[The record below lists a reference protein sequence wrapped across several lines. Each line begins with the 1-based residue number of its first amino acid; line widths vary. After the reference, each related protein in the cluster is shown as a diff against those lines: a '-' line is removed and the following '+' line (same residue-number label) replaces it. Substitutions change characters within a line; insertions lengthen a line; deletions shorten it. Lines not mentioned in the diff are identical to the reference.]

1 MRLQMRK
8 RLLLLSSLFM
18 LLCSL
23 KAQNNTITIHADQ
36 KGANISPTMWGLFF
50 EDINFAAD
58 GGVYAELVKN
68 RSFEFNN
75 PFMGWR
81 RLMGRIPRGRLDVF
95 NTGNPNNPRYIQI
108 INNSA
113 DSTVGIQNEGFRGM
127 GVQEGATYNFSVLI
141 KKAGTK
147 NPSLVIELVN
157 SKGEVIGTTS
167 LSGFT
172 DKWNKHKA
180 KLTATA
186 TEAKASLRVLVKG
199 EGTLH
204 MDMISLFPQDT
215 WKGREN
221 GFRKD
226 LVQKLYDLKPG
237 FIRFPGGCIVEGRD
251 LANRYQ
257 WKNTVG
263 KVEDRKVIINRWSSE
278 IAQRSPADYYQSYGL
293 GFYEYFLLAEDLG
306 AEPLPILNCGM
317 ACQFN
322 TGELVAMEQ
331 LDTYIQDALDL
342 IEFANGAITTKWGK
356 LRAEMGHPAPFNLK
370 KLGVGNEQWGPEYI
384 TRAKAFTAV
393 IKKKYPTIELIGSV
407 GPYSGG
413 ENFEYL
419 WKEMKTLKPELVDE
433 HYYSPPNWFLR
444 NARRYDTYDVSGP
457 KIFAGE
463 FAAHDRPLPDGRRKN
478 NWYGALAEAAFMT
491 GLERNARVVSM
502 ASYAPLFAHVD
513 VWQWSPNLIWFNNL
527 TSVATANYYVQQLF
541 STNKGSYVVPAIM
554 NEKSIAGEDSLYV
567 SATIDDRS
575 NEIIIKLVNANPAQK
590 NITINITGVTR
601 IANKLTVTTLSNTD
615 LQLENSVE
623 QQTNIIPVKKEISIS
638 GNSFTYMAEASSMNV
653 IRIQKN

>member
-1 MRLQMRK
+1 MYQ
-8 RLLLLSSLFM
+8 RLLFLTSLCLLTVSIV
-18 LLCSL
+18 
-23 KAQNNTITIHADQ
+23 AQNNVVTIHADK
-36 KGANISPTMWGLFF
+36 KGAAISPNMWGLFF

-58 GGVYAELVKN
+58 GGIYAELVKN

-81 RLMGRIPRGRLDVF
+81 RLIGRMPRGRIDVF
-95 NTGNPNNPRYIQI
+95 NTGNPKNPRYIQI
-108 INNSA
+108 VNNSA
-113 DSTVGIQNEGFRGM
+113 DSTVGLQNEGFRGM
-127 GVQEGATYNFSVLI
+127 GVKEGAAYDFSVI
-141 KKAGTK
+141 AKKVGAK
-147 NPSLVIELVN
+147 NPSLEIELVN
-157 SKGEVIGTTS
+157 SKGEVIGKTNLT
-167 LSGFT
+167 GFT
-172 DKWNKHKA
+172 GKWNKYKA
-180 KLTATA
+180 QITVAATD
-186 TEAKASLRVLVKG
+186 AKAALRVLVKG
-199 EGTLH
+199 EGTLQ
-204 MDMISLFPQDT
+204 MDMISLFPKDT

-221 GFRKD
+221 GLRKD
-226 LVQKLYDLKPG
+226 LVQKLFDLKPG

-263 KVEDRKVIINRWSSE
+263 KVEERKVIINRWSSE

-322 TGELVAMEQ
+322 TGELVALEQ
-331 LDTYIQDALDL
+331 IDSYIQDALDL
-342 IEFANGAITTKWGK
+342 IEFANGAVTTKWGK

-384 TRAKAFTAV
+384 ERAKVFTSA

-413 ENFEYL
+413 DNFEYL
-419 WKEMKTLKPELVDE
+419 WKEMKLLKPELVDE

-444 NARRYDTYDVSGP
+444 NARRYDNYDTAGP

-491 GLERNARVVSM
+491 GLERNAKVVSM

-513 VWQWSPNLIWFNNL
+513 AWQWSPNLIWFNNL
-527 TSVATANYYVQQLF
+527 TSVATPNYYVQQLF
-541 STNKGSYVVPAIM
+541 STNSGTYVIPALM
-554 NEKSIAGEDSLYV
+554 DDKSIAGQDSLYV
-567 SATIDDRS
+567 SASVDNRS
-575 NEIIIKLVNANPAQK
+575 NEIIIKLVNAAPKQK
-590 NITINITGVTR
+590 DIAINISGLTK
-601 IANKLTVTTLSNTD
+601 IASRATVTILSSTD
-615 LQLENSVE
+615 LQLENTVE
-623 QQTNIIPVKKEISIS
+623 EQTNIIPQKKEISIT
-638 GNSFTYMAEASSMNV
+638 GNSFRYLSDAGSVNI
-653 IRIQKN
+653 IRIKKGE

>member
-1 MRLQMRK
+1 MRK
-8 RLLLLSSLFM
+8 QFL

-23 KAQNNTITIHADQ
+23 ILFFSSLQSQNNTIVIHADK
-36 KGANISPTMWGLFF
+36 KGADISPKMWGLFF

-58 GGVYAELVKN
+58 GGIYAEMVKN
-68 RSFEFNN
+68 RSFEFNT

-81 RLMGRIPRGRLDVF
+81 RLMGRVPRGRVDVF
-95 NTGNPNNPRYIQI
+95 NTDNPNNPRYIQI

-113 DSTVGIQNEGFRGM
+113 DSTVGLQNEGFRGM

-141 KKAGTK
+141 KKVGEK
-147 NPSLVIELVN
+147 KPSLEIELVN
-157 SKGEVIGTTS
+157 SKGEVIGKTS

-172 DKWNKHKA
+172 DRWNKHKA
-180 KLTATA
+180 QMIATA
-186 TEAKASLRVLVKG
+186 TDAKASLRVLVKG
-199 EGTLH
+199 EGTLQ
-204 MDMISLFPQDT
+204 MDMISLFPRDT

-221 GFRKD
+221 GLRKD
-226 LVQKLYDLKPG
+226 LVQKLMDLKPG

-257 WKNTVG
+257 WKKTVG
-263 KVEDRKVIINRWSSE
+263 KIEERKVIINRWSSE

-322 TGELVAMEQ
+322 TGELAALEQ
-331 LDTYIQDALDL
+331 LDNYIQDALDL
-342 IEFANGAITTKWGK
+342 IEFANGATTTKWGK

-384 TRAKAFTAV
+384 TRAKIFTAA

-413 ENFEYL
+413 ENFDYL
-419 WKEMKTLKPELVDE
+419 WKEMKLLKPELVDE

-444 NARRYDTYDVSGP
+444 NARRYDNYDKAGP

-478 NWYGALAEAAFMT
+478 NWYSALAEAAFMT
-491 GLERNARVVSM
+491 GLERNAQVIFM

-513 VWQWSPNLIWFNNL
+513 AWQWSPNLIWFNNL
-527 TSVATANYYVQQLF
+527 TSVATPNYYVQQLF
-541 STNKGSYVVPAIM
+541 SNNKGSYVVPALM
-554 NEKSIAGEDSLYV
+554 NDKSIAGEDSLYV
-567 SATIDDRS
+567 SATIDIPS
-575 NEIIIKLVNANPAQK
+575 NEIIIKLVNANPVQK
-590 NITINITGVTR
+590 NITLNISGVVK
-601 IANKLTVTTLSNTD
+601 IAGKMDVTTLTSTD
-615 LQLENSVE
+615 LQLENLVD
-623 QQTNIIPVKKEISIS
+623 QQQNIVPVKKELSIS
-638 GNSFTYMAEASSMNV
+638 GNSFTYSAEASSLNI
-653 IRIQKN
+653 IRIKRYE